1 MEQEYHTILVGIDG
15 SKHAEEAFKK
25 AIEIARRNHGKVIAV
40 NVVDQPVA
48 SYMGYSSIG
57 ESELYQEE
65 EISSVMINEVKEH
78 AKHVDFHDLEAIIAY
93 GSPKEELAKNLP
105 NEYKIDLIMVGQSG
119 KPATERFVM
128 GSVASYVTRTA
139 PCDVLVVSR
148 DE

>member
-65 EISSVMINEVKEH
+65 EISSVLLNELKEH
-78 AKHVDFHDLEAIIAY
+78 AKRVDFHDLEAIIAY

-105 NEYKIDLIMVGQSG
+105 HEYKIDLIMVGQSG
-119 KPATERFVM
+119 KHATERFMM

-139 PCDVLVVSR
+139 PCDVLVVSQA
-148 DE
+148 E